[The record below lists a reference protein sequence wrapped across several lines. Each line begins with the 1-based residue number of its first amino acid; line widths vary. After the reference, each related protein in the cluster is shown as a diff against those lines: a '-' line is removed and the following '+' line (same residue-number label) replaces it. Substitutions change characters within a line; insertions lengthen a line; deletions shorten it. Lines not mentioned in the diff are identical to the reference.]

1 MSVRLSP
8 VFVGDPAQ
16 EQEAGCRGE
25 VGVGV
30 GAFVCVASG
39 V

>member
-1 MSVRLSP
+1 M
-8 VFVGDPAQ
+8 FVGDPAQ

-30 GAFVCVASG
+30 GAFVCVESG